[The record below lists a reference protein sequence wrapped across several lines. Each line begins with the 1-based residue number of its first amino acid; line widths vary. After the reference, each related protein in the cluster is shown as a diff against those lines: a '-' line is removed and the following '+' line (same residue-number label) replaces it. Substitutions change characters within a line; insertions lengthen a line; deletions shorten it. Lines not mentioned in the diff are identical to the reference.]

1 MNFEL
6 ERARGALDIV
16 IPSRGEGDQIT
27 ACLTALLCDAKSL
40 HLRVVVVVNGENS
53 PETRRAA
60 AACEPAFVAEGHEL
74 IIVESERGKFN
85 ALNVGD
91 GFRRPSCPTVYLDA
105 DAIVL
110 PGTLPQL
117 QQALTEVPEP
127 TLAAPRLRIAYGE
140 STLARAFGRVWSR
153 LPIVR
158 SGLIG
163 GGCYAVNESGRRLW
177 TRFPDIAGDDAFVCA
192 LFDGER
198 QAPLAPAAIFIV
210 LPPSWQG
217 LTDMR
222 TRWLRSAREGAAA
235 ARRVHESQDRHTPRT
250 PPRLGGSRWR
260 LLGDMQAWTSLPTF
274 AAIDAAARTNLLL
287 MRLRRERVRP
297 DWRPQRATG
306 AVSPLACRRPRVLAI
321 VVTYNSARYIA
332 ACLESIRSAW
342 ASLRVVV
349 FDNASKDASADL
361 AAGFADVH
369 VVRSERNLG
378 FGAAVNRAA
387 GDLDDID
394 QILLLNPDA
403 ILDPGAI
410 DTLLAASLRYPQS
423 GLIGGRARTANGD
436 AIAASCMSAPSL
448 SQALRYAFRLS
459 SGLDLPPRTYRDPTE
474 SRPAPAVIGACMLV
488 DARVWRTLGGF
499 DERFFLYGED
509 VDLSL
514 RARKAGFSPTYV
526 AMAGYVHA
534 MGASLTSAVDRR
546 CYILAGLITLY
557 RAHGG
562 RIAPLSRML
571 IQLGV
576 LFRAYAALL
585 KGDRSWLEAWRRRDE
600 WRDGHS
606 ASRLTR
612 QEISSA

>member
-1 MNFEL
+1 MSFEL
-6 ERARGALDIV
+6 EQAWAGLDVV
-16 IPSRGEGDQIT
+16 IPARGEGDQIT
-27 ACLTALLCDAKSL
+27 ACLSALLADAASL
-40 HLRVVVVVNGENS
+40 HLRVVVVVNGEDS
-53 PETRRAA
+53 RETRRAA
-60 AACEPAFVAEGHEL
+60 AACEGAFLAEGHEL
-74 IIVESERGKFN
+74 IITESERGKFN

-91 GFRRPSCPTVYLDA
+91 AFRRPSCPAVYLDA

-117 QQALTEVPEP
+117 HQALTEVTEP
-127 TLAAPRLRIAYGE
+127 TLAAPRLRIAYGD
-140 STLARAFGRVWSR
+140 SPLARAFGRVWSR

-163 GGCYAVNESGRRLW
+163 GGCYAVNVSGRRLW
-177 TRFPDIAGDDAFVCA
+177 AQFPAIAGDDAFVCA
-192 LFDGER
+192 LFEGER
-198 QAPLAPAAIFIV
+198 QAPLAPAAIFMV
-210 LPPSWQG
+210 LPSSWQA
-217 LTDMR
+217 LVDMR

-235 ARRVHESQDRHTPRT
+235 AARVHESQDRRAPRAT
-250 PPRLGGSRWR
+250 PRLGGSRWR
-260 LLGDMQAWTSLPTF
+260 LLADMRTWTSLPTF
-274 AAIDAAARTNLLL
+274 AAVDAAARINLLL
-287 MRLRRERVRP
+287 KRVRRDRFRP
-297 DWRPQRATG
+297 DWRPQRTLG
-306 AVSPLACRRPRVLAI
+306 AGSPPPCHRPRVLVI
-321 VVTYNSARYIA
+321 VVTYNSARHIA

-342 ASLRVVV
+342 ASLRIVV

-378 FGAAVNRAA
+378 FAAAVNRAA
-387 GDLDDID
+387 HDLEEID

-410 DTLLAASLRYPQS
+410 DTLLATSLRYPQA
-423 GLIGGRARTANGD
+423 GLIGGRGRTANGD

-448 SQALRYAFRLS
+448 FQALRYAIRAS

-474 SRPAPAVIGACMLV
+474 SRPTPAVIGACTLI
-488 DARVWRTLGGF
+488 DARAWRKLGGF

-514 RARKAGFSPTYV
+514 RARDAGFSPTYV

-534 MGASLTSAVDRR
+534 MGASLTSTVDRR
-546 CYILAGLITLY
+546 CYILAGLVTLY
-557 RAHGG
+557 RTHGG
-562 RIAPLSRML
+562 RAAPLSRML

-600 WRDGHS
+600 WRNGHP
-606 ASRLTR
+606 APRPTR
-612 QEISSA
+612 QETRSA